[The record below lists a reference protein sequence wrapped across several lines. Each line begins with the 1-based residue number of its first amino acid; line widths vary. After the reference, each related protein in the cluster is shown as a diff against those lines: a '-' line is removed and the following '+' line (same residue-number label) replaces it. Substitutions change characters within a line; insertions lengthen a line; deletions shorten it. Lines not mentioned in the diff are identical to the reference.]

1 MGNGFLF
8 RGQYIQFIRGRGTV
22 PLTYIHNDIV
32 GIFRYNE
39 KVVITLQLLKGEFFV
54 IQLRKVSKRFAQYE
68 VIKSISLGIHKG
80 EIYGIIGASGAG
92 KSTLL
97 RLMNL
102 LEVPDDGEVE
112 VDGKELTSLSYK
124 QLRQARQS
132 IGMIFQHF
140 NLVAN
145 KTVYENVAVSL
156 ELANYPGEKRKNRVL
171 ECLQFVGLES
181 FMEKYPSQLSGG
193 QKQRV
198 AIARAIANN
207 PQVLLCDEPTS
218 SLDPKTT
225 AEILHVLEDVNKRL
239 GVTIVIVSHE
249 MEVIKSICNRVTVM
263 EDGEI
268 YDTVAIEPKGIQQ
281 INNTS
286 KRLVEQLKKDGEAD
300 HA

>member
-1 MGNGFLF
+1 M
-8 RGQYIQFIRGRGTV
+8 
-22 PLTYIHNDIV
+22 
-32 GIFRYNE
+32 
-39 KVVITLQLLKGEFFV
+39 
-54 IQLRKVSKRFAQYE
+54 IQLRNVSKRFAYDE
-68 VIKSISLGIHKG
+68 VIKSISLAIHKG
-80 EIYGIIGASGAG
+80 EIFGIIGASGAG

-102 LEVPDDGEVE
+102 LEVPEAGEVL
-112 VDGKELTSLSYK
+112 VDGQELTSLNYK
-124 QLRQARQS
+124 ELRQARQS

-140 NLVAN
+140 NLIAN
-145 KTVYENVAVSL
+145 KTVYDNVLVSL
-156 ELANYPGEKRKNRVL
+156 ELANYARKDRRNRVI
-171 ECLQFVGLES
+171 ECLRFVGLES
-181 FMEKYPSQLSGG
+181 FMDKYPAQLSGG

-225 AEILHVLEDVNKRL
+225 GEILHVLEDVNKRL

-249 MEVIKSICNRVTVM
+249 MEVIKSICNRVTVL

-268 YDTVAIEPKGIQQ
+268 YDTVAIQPKGIQQ

-286 KRLVEQLKKDGEAD
+286 KRLVEQLKKDGEVD

>member
-1 MGNGFLF
+1 M
-8 RGQYIQFIRGRGTV
+8 
-22 PLTYIHNDIV
+22 
-32 GIFRYNE
+32 
-39 KVVITLQLLKGEFFV
+39 
-54 IQLRKVSKRFAQYE
+54 IQLRNVSKRFADDE
-68 VIKSISLGIHKG
+68 VIKSISLAIHKG
-80 EIYGIIGASGAG
+80 EIFGIIGASGAG

-102 LEVPDDGEVE
+102 LEVPEAGEVL
-112 VDGKELTSLSYK
+112 VDGRELTSINYK
-124 QLRQARQS
+124 ELRQARQS

-140 NLVAN
+140 NLAAN
-145 KTVYENVAVSL
+145 KTVYDNVLVSL
-156 ELANYPGEKRKNRVL
+156 ELANYSRKDRRNRVI
-171 ECLQFVGLES
+171 ECLRFVGLDS
-181 FMEKYPSQLSGG
+181 FMDKYPAQLSGG

-225 AEILHVLEDVNKRL
+225 GEILHVLEDVNKRL
-239 GVTIVIVSHE
+239 GVTVVIVSHE
-249 MEVIKSICNRVTVM
+249 MEVIKSICNRVTVL

-268 YDTVAIEPKGIQQ
+268 YDTVAIQPKGIQQ

-286 KRLVEQLKKDGEAD
+286 KRLVEQLKKDGEVD